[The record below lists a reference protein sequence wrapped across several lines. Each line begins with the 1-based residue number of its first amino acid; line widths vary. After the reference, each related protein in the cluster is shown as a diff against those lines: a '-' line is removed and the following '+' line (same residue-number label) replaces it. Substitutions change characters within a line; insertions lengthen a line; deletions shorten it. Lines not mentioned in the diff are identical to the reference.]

1 MTSKHAE
8 LTVRQMRILCVL
20 VENHIRTKDPVSS
33 QSIATTLKGSWS
45 SATVRSELAVL
56 TRMGHLTQPHTSAGR
71 VPTATAIRLYVDAT
85 QHRHKSPANP
95 IMQSMRIPSAGTT
108 MEWVRQISS
117 TLSHETQLPGV
128 AIQPSGPSKELKKLE
143 FVYLEPGKLLAILI
157 TTTGEVFHHRFEW
170 KKAFSRRELE
180 HFNNFIQDKMN
191 GRSLI
196 ELRQVIRAELELD
209 RVRANALLH
218 SALELCSTVLDSSQ
232 GTSLLFHGKD
242 SLLMMAEF
250 DSLEDV
256 RAIVSGMSRKD
267 LWLGLLDRTIKT
279 PGVQLLIGNESCI
292 DGLENCS
299 IIVAPYGTAT
309 TGRGA
314 VGVFGPINMH
324 YSKMIP
330 LVHCAASLLNHQI
343 EAAEG

>member
-8 LTVRQMRILCVL
+8 LTARQLQILCVL
-20 VENHIRTKDPVSS
+20 VENHIQTKNPVSS
-33 QSIATTLKGSWS
+33 QSIVTTLKGAWS
-45 SATVRSELAVL
+45 SATVRSELAAL
-56 TRMGHLTQPHTSAGR
+56 TGMGHLTQPHTSAGR
-71 VPTATAIRLYVDAT
+71 VPTATAIRIYVDAT
-85 QHRHKSPANP
+85 RSRHQKPTDP
-95 IMQSMRIPSAGTT
+95 IMHAIRIPSAGTT

-117 TLSHETQLPGV
+117 NLSQETQLPGV

-143 FVYLEPGKLLAILI
+143 FVYLEPGKLLAVLI

-170 KKAFSRRELE
+170 KEAFSRRELE
-180 HFNNFIQDKMN
+180 HFNNYIHDKMN
-191 GRSLI
+191 GRSLM
-196 ELRQVIRAELELD
+196 ELRQAIRAELELD
-209 RVRANALLH
+209 RVRANALLR
-218 SALELCSTVLDSSQ
+218 SALELCSSVLDSSRD
-232 GTSLLFHGKD
+232 TSLLFHGKD

-250 DSLEDV
+250 DTLEDV

-279 PGVQLLIGNESCI
+279 PGVQLLIGDESCI

-314 VGVFGPINMH
+314 VGIFGPINMH

-330 LVHCAASLLNHQI
+330 LVDCAASLLNHQI